1 MQHVSRPLIGLLVG
15 TVAFFAV
22 WLVAF
27 KPSSSTSAAGGT
39 SGLGRFQPAI
49 NAARGVAA
57 TTQAGAARATT
68 GNSGTPAASS
78 TPTTASATAAP
89 STKPAPSTKSAPSNI
104 TTPRTTTTPAATS
117 TARTPSV
124 RVSSS
129 VPAARVRLNTVQRAL
144 KAHKVIALL
153 FYNPAAADD
162 VAVKQ
167 EMRAIPTHRGAVVKL
182 SVPLGELSR
191 YAAVTNQVQVQFSP
205 TLVLIDRHANA
216 TTIVGFTDTFEIAN
230 RLDDTLAAH

>member
-68 GNSGTPAASS
+68 GNSGTPAANS
-78 TPTTASATAAP
+78 TPTTASATV
-89 STKPAPSTKSAPSNI
+89 APSTKSAPSTI